1 MSAYR
6 PLLMSLLVAPLVACG
21 LDRPI
26 EPQPLVSVLDQW
38 RAQVLAE
45 NASRIDGEPLDV
57 VSGEFSGDF
66 GRLGWDS
73 PLMAETQGM
82 QSKDLVVVELLAGGG
97 ESRWGMAIV
106 GLYLPPLEE
115 LEPGVRTIIEP
126 SDATVIGCSGVRL
139 FDWDIDTAAEITTV
153 EVEVDAADPTLE
165 HYEFEG
171 LFANGTIL
179 EGRFSVQRPKPQAAQ
194 DEGSAFTP

>member
-1 MSAYR
+1 MSTLR
-6 PLLMSLLVAPLVACG
+6 PLLMSLLAAPLVACG

-57 VSGEFSGDF
+57 VGGEFSGDF

-73 PLMAETQGM
+73 PLMAETQGV

-115 LEPGVRTIIEP
+115 LEPGVRTTIEP

-153 EVEVDAADPTLE
+153 EVVVDPADPTLE

-171 LFANGTIL
+171 LFANGTTL
-179 EGRFSVQRPKPQAAQ
+179 EGSFSVQRPKPQAAQ
-194 DEGSAFTP
+194 DDGSPF